1 MGLISVEGH
10 VYLGSDTNLHERAL
24 AAAHTLG
31 DMRAAPGRVKPQR
44 FSAVRVDAS
53 EQIARALRMYVEREG
68 LAPGDRIG
76 TEHELAREFGVSRP
90 TLREGLRRLAGSHL
104 IRIRKG
110 RAGGVFVENT
120 PGAGIGRHVSESIAS
135 MLECESVSL
144 CELLETRMFLE
155 VPLAGLA
162 AERAD
167 EGTIRALSASIA
179 EAAGRDPAGEEFR
192 LADARFHEAIAVT
205 AGNELLLTFT
215 RWILDV
221 LQPSLVAY
229 LGDAIDGERI
239 IDQHQ
244 AIVRAIRRHQRG
256 AAERAMH
263 QHIEYMAGLLRA
275 VEAAHGA

>member
-1 MGLISVEGH
+1 MP
-10 VYLGSDTNLHERAL
+10 
-24 AAAHTLG
+24 AAT
-31 DMRAAPGRVKPQR
+31 GRSKPQR
-44 FSAVRVDAS
+44 FSAVRADAS
-53 EQIARALRMYVEREG
+53 EQIARALRLYVEREG
-68 LAPGDRIG
+68 LRPGDRIG

-104 IRIRKG
+104 IRVQKG

-135 MLECESVSL
+135 MLECESVTL

-167 EGTIRALSASIA
+167 EGTIEALSASIA
-179 EAAGRDPAGEEFR
+179 EAAGHDPAGDEFR
-192 LADARFHEAIAVT
+192 LADARFHETIAVT

-221 LQPSLVAY
+221 LQPSLVSF
-229 LGDAIDGERI
+229 LGAAIDGEQI
-239 IDQHQ
+239 IGQHQ
-244 AIVRAIRRHQRG
+244 AIMRAIRRHQRR
-256 AAERAMH
+256 AAERAMCE
-263 QHIEYMAGLLRA
+263 HIEYMQQLLGSVDA
-275 VEAAHGA
+275 EESHAADRG